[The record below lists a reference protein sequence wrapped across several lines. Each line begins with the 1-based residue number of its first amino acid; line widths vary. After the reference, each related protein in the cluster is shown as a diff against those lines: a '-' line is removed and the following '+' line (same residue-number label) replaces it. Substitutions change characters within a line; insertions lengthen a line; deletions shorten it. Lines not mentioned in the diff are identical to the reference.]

1 MQTINRNISATA
13 RCLLAISLVVFS
25 AESFSQTDYLA
36 EVGTTVGS
44 GLTLILNV
52 VRAVVFV
59 IMIWAILT
67 KFGEASRGR
76 ASWGEVIVPFIAGA
90 VILAFLAVI
99 APDAETAIQAIGGG
113 GA

>member
-1 MQTINRNISATA
+1 MQPIKTNISAIA
-13 RCLLAISLVVFS
+13 RCLLPFTLLCVS
-25 AESFSQTDYLA
+25 AEGFAQTDYLG
-36 EVGTTVGS
+36 EVGTTVGT

-113 GA
+113 A